1 VNTLTR
7 ALVEGRESNG
17 YKPDDVWLKI
27 ALTSGSKPISSIL
40 SASSRT
46 YAKKKEKKIKN
57 IYHTIISPSTTGNTI
72 INY

>member
-46 YAKKKEKKIKN
+46 YAKKNSKN

>member
-1 VNTLTR
+1 
-7 ALVEGRESNG
+7 LVEGRECNG

-46 YAKKKEKKIKN
+46 YAKKKN